1 MLYMLYVHTNT
12 LRYIYILDVANIR
25 HFGFGSS
32 GVTIDRKVIISRL
45 AATALPVCQALV
57 LKQVRHKDTRD
68 HVHVSLSAPAWKFD
82 IPAIVHRTQDTL
94 W

>member
-1 MLYMLYVHTNT
+1 
-12 LRYIYILDVANIR
+12 
-25 HFGFGSS
+25 
-32 GVTIDRKVIISRL
+32 
-45 AATALPVCQALV
+45 
-57 LKQVRHKDTRD
+57 VRHKDTRD